1 VPDLLQPASV
11 DEVAHALARASRAK
25 LRVAVHG
32 GGTKVGWGPPPPAD
46 VGISTRRLDAVVAH
60 RYGDLT
66 ATVQAGATLAAV
78 NRELAR
84 HGQWIPLDPPSADR
98 ATIGGI
104 VATNDAGPRRHR
116 YGTPRDLIIGIDIV
130 RIDGTAAK
138 SGGIVVKNVAGYDL
152 GRLMTGSFGSLA
164 VITSATFKLYP
175 IPAASRT
182 VVIDVSEDARL
193 KGSRHLTDTRS
204 ASLSGERPFDRLD
217 AIVSSLLASQLTPTA
232 IELETKPLR
241 LLVRFESIEA
251 AATEQARQATRIAES
266 NGAGTTIVAGAD
278 ETALWEAHER
288 RAWEDDGAVIK
299 LTLLPKDL
307 SATLAWLASTGE
319 AWEMIGRA
327 GVGALLLRVD
337 GDAAAQAR
345 VLKDLRARFA
355 PGRGSAVLV
364 RGSEALK
371 ALVDVWG
378 PPGDSLPLMRAVKQQ
393 FDPEGL
399 LNPGRGPFGL

>member
-1 VPDLLQPASV
+1 VADVLQPANV
-11 DEVAHALARASRAK
+11 DEVAGALARASRAK

-32 GGTKVGWGPPPPAD
+32 GGTKVGWGATPPPAD

-78 NRELAR
+78 NRELMR
-84 HGQWIPLDPPSADR
+84 HGQWIPLDPPSPDR

-116 YGTPRDLIIGIDIV
+116 YGTPRDLIIGVDIV

-152 GRLMTGSFGSLA
+152 ARLMTGSFGSLA

-175 IPAASRT
+175 IAPASRT
-182 VVIDVSEDARL
+182 LVMDLA
-193 KGSRHLTDTRS
+193 
-204 ASLSGERPFDRLD
+204 FDRLE
-217 AIVSSLLASQLTPTA
+217 AILSTVTASQLTPTA
-232 IELETKPLR
+232 IELETNPLR

-251 AATEQARQATRIAES
+251 AATEQARQAARIAES
-266 NGAGTTIVAGAD
+266 NGAATTIVAGAD
-278 ETALWEAHER
+278 ETSLWEAHER
-288 RAWEDDGAVIK
+288 RIWEGEGAVIK
-299 LTLLPKDL
+299 LTLLPTDL
-307 SATLAWLASTGE
+307 IATLAWLASTGE

-327 GVGALLLRVD
+327 GVGALLLRAD

-345 VLKDLRARFA
+345 VLTGLRARFA

-364 RGSEALK
+364 RGSETLK
-371 ALVDVWG
+371 GLVDVWG
-378 PPGDSLPLMRAVKQQ
+378 PPGDSLPLMRAVKQR
-393 FDPEGL
+393 FDPDGL

>member
-1 VPDLLQPASV
+1 VDDLLQPANV
-11 DEVAHALARASRAK
+11 DEVAHALAHASRAK

-32 GGTKVGWGPPPPAD
+32 GGTKDGWGPTPPPAD

-84 HGQWIPLDPPSADR
+84 HGQWIPLDPPSPDR

-175 IPAASRT
+175 IPPASRT
-182 VVIDVSEDARL
+182 LVIDVAEDARL
-193 KGSRHLTDTRS
+193 
-204 ASLSGERPFDRLD
+204 D
-217 AIVSSLLASQLTPTA
+217 AILSTLTASQLTPTA
-232 IELETKPLR
+232 IELETNPLR

-251 AATEQARQATRIAES
+251 AAIEQARQAARIAES
-266 NGAGTTIVAGAD
+266 NGAATTIVAGAD
-278 ETALWEAHER
+278 ETSLWEAHER
-288 RAWEDDGAVIK
+288 RAWEGDGAVIK
-299 LTLLPKDL
+299 LTLLPSDL

-327 GVGALLLRVD
+327 GVGALLLSVD
-337 GDAAAQAR
+337 GDAAVQAR

-393 FDPEGL
+393 FDPDGL

>member
-1 VPDLLQPASV
+1 
-11 DEVAHALARASRAK
+11 
-25 LRVAVHG
+25 
-32 GGTKVGWGPPPPAD
+32 
-46 VGISTRRLDAVVAH
+46 LDAV
-60 RYGDLT
+60 
-66 ATVQAGATLAAV
+66 
-78 NRELAR
+78 
-84 HGQWIPLDPPSADR
+84 
-98 ATIGGI
+98 
-104 VATNDAGPRRHR
+104 
-116 YGTPRDLIIGIDIV
+116 
-130 RIDGTAAK
+130 
-138 SGGIVVKNVAGYDL
+138 
-152 GRLMTGSFGSLA
+152 
-164 VITSATFKLYP
+164 
-175 IPAASRT
+175 
-182 VVIDVSEDARL
+182 
-193 KGSRHLTDTRS
+193 
-204 ASLSGERPFDRLD
+204 
-217 AIVSSLLASQLTPTA
+217 VSSLLASQLTPTA

-371 ALVDVWG
+371 ALGDVWG
-378 PPGDSLPLMRAVKQQ
+378 PPGAGRTGQTGRRERGARRIRADSRVARADAGAEAAEERRVRRRNRRCRVQRRVLLRLP
-393 FDPEGL
+393 
-399 LNPGRGPFGL
+399 PGRPHHRRRTRRSDPDWRPRRQA

>member
-1 VPDLLQPASV
+1 MPDLLQPANV
-11 DEVAHALARASRAK
+11 DEVAHALRQASRAK
-25 LRVAVHG
+25 RRVAVHG
-32 GGTKVGWGPPPPAD
+32 GGTKVGWGPATPPAD
-46 VGISTRRLDAVVAH
+46 VGISTRRLDAVVSH

-66 ATVQAGATLAAV
+66 ATVQAGAPLAGV

-84 HGQWIPLDPPSADR
+84 HGQWIPLDPPSLDR

-116 YGTPRDLIIGIDIV
+116 YGAPRDLIIGIEFV

-175 IPAASRT
+175 MPPASRT
-182 VVIDVSEDARL
+182 LVIDMRDDVGAVISA
-193 KGSRHLTDTRS
+193 LT
-204 ASLSGERPFDRLD
+204 
-217 AIVSSLLASQLTPTA
+217 ASQLTPTA
-232 IELETKPLR
+232 IELETRPLR

-251 AATEQARQATRIAES
+251 AAVEQAQRAARLAEA
-266 NGAGTTIVAGAD
+266 NGAKTTIVAGAD
-278 ETALWEAHER
+278 EYTLWAAHEKR
-288 RAWEDDGAVIK
+288 VWDGDGAVIK
-299 LTLLPKDL
+299 LTLLPSDL
-307 SATLAWLASTGE
+307 SGTLAWLATTGA

-327 GVGALLLRVD
+327 GVGAMLLRVD
-337 GDAAAQAR
+337 GDAAVQAR
-345 VLKDLRARFA
+345 VLQDLRSRFT

-364 RGSEALK
+364 RGSEPLK

-393 FDPEGL
+393 FDPDRL

>member
-1 VPDLLQPASV
+1 MSLRADIKTVARGWRWSRRPLVPRSV
-11 DEVAHALARASRAK
+11 EPLALEPRDFPTAWARTESAKAARAF
-25 LRVAVHG
+25 LQ
-32 GGTKVGWGPPPPAD
+32 
-46 VGISTRRLDAVVAH
+46 
-60 RYGDLT
+60 RYALK
-66 ATVQAGATLAAV
+66 
-78 NRELAR
+78 
-84 HGQWIPLDPPSADR
+84 PL
-98 ATIGGI
+98 
-104 VATNDAGPRRHR
+104 
-116 YGTPRDLIIGIDIV
+116 
-130 RIDGTAAK
+130 
-138 SGGIVVKNVAGYDL
+138 
-152 GRLMTGSFGSLA
+152 
-164 VITSATFKLYP
+164 
-175 IPAASRT
+175 
-182 VVIDVSEDARL
+182 
-193 KGSRHLTDTRS
+193 
-204 ASLSGERPFDRLD
+204 
-217 AIVSSLLASQLTPTA
+217 

>member
-1 VPDLLQPASV
+1 MAIALEPGSV
-11 DEVAHALARASRAK
+11 EEIGDSLARASREK
-25 LRVAVHG
+25 QTVSIRG
-32 GGTKVGWGPPPPAD
+32 SGTKAGWGPLWRPAD
-46 VGISTRRLDAVVAH
+46 VSISTRRLDAVVAH
-60 RYGDLT
+60 RHGDLT

-78 NRELAR
+78 NRELTR
-84 HGQWIPLDPPSADR
+84 HGQSIPLDPPASDR

-116 YGTPRDLIIGIDIV
+116 YGAPRDLIIGIEFV

-175 IPAASRT
+175 IPPASRT
-182 VVIDVSEDARL
+182 VVIDFEDARSASL
-193 KGSRHLTDTRS
+193 IGS
-204 ASLSGERPFDRLD
+204 ASLSGERPFRRLD
-217 AIVSSLLASQLTPTA
+217 AVLSPLMASQLTPTA
-232 IELETKPLR
+232 IELETRPLR

-251 AATEQARQATRIAES
+251 AAVEQAQQAARLAGA
-266 NGAGTTIVAGAD
+266 NGAKTAVVAGVD
-278 ETALWEAHER
+278 EHALWEAHER
-288 RAWEDDGAVIK
+288 RAWEGDGAVIK
-299 LTLLPKDL
+299 LTLLPADL
-307 SATLAWLASTGE
+307 GETLRWLAATGA

-327 GVGALLLRVD
+327 GVGAMLLRVD
-337 GDAAAQAR
+337 GDAALQAR
-345 VLKDLRARFA
+345 VLRDLRARFT

-364 RGSEALK
+364 RGSESLK

-393 FDPEGL
+393 FDPDGL

>member
-1 VPDLLQPASV
+1 VVDLLQPANV

-32 GGTKVGWGPPPPAD
+32 GGTKGGWGPTPPPAD

-84 HGQWIPLDPPSADR
+84 HGQWIPLDPPSPDR

-175 IPAASRT
+175 IPPASRT
-182 VVIDVSEDARL
+182 LVIDVAEDARL
-193 KGSRHLTDTRS
+193 
-204 ASLSGERPFDRLD
+204 D
-217 AIVSSLLASQLTPTA
+217 AILSTLTASQLTPTA
-232 IELETKPLR
+232 IELETNPLR

-251 AATEQARQATRIAES
+251 AATEQARQAARTAES

-278 ETALWEAHER
+278 ETSLWEAHER
-288 RAWEDDGAVIK
+288 RAWEGDGAVIK
-299 LTLLPKDL
+299 LTLLPSDL

-337 GDAAAQAR
+337 GDAAVQAR

-393 FDPEGL
+393 FDPDRL

>member
-1 VPDLLQPASV
+1 MVDLLQPANV

-32 GGTKVGWGPPPPAD
+32 GGTKGGWGPTPPPAD
-46 VGISTRRLDAVVAH
+46 VGISMRQLDAVVAH

-84 HGQWIPLDPPSADR
+84 HGQWIPLDPPSPDR

-175 IPAASRT
+175 IPPASRT
-182 VVIDVSEDARL
+182 LVIDVAEDARL
-193 KGSRHLTDTRS
+193 
-204 ASLSGERPFDRLD
+204 D
-217 AIVSSLLASQLTPTA
+217 AILSTLTASQLTPTA
-232 IELETKPLR
+232 IELETNPLR

-251 AATEQARQATRIAES
+251 AATEQARQAARTAES

-278 ETALWEAHER
+278 ETSLWEAHER
-288 RAWEDDGAVIK
+288 RAWEGDGAVIK
-299 LTLLPKDL
+299 LTLLPSDL

-337 GDAAAQAR
+337 GDAAVQAR

-364 RGSEALK
+364 RGSEVLK

-393 FDPEGL
+393 FDPDRL